1 MNTYKRIDG
10 DYTIQ
15 SVNATDRVVI
25 DSNTVDVQ
33 GNLTVSGNLTY
44 INTTELEVNDPF
56 ILLNRS
62 NTESYSSNAGVLTHK
77 TASTFAG
84 IRYNVTDDRWE
95 LSSST
100 DTSGETGTWNPI
112 AVGGNATAGGANTAV
127 QFNNNGSFGGEA
139 AFEYDS
145 DTNQLSLDGSMLFAE
160 QGAPP
165 ANVANSTVLYSNTV
179 GSGGTGLYVANSEG
193 NDELVSRSK
202 AIVFGLIF

>member
-15 SVNATDRVVI
+15 SVGATDRVVI

-62 NTESYSSNAGVLTHK
+62 NTESYSSNAGVLAHK
-77 TASTFAG
+77 TSSTFAG
-84 IRYNVTDDRWE
+84 IRYNITESRWE
-95 LSSST
+95 LSGST
-100 DTSGETGTWNPI
+100 DTTGETGTWTPI
-112 AVGGNATAGGANTAV
+112 ATGGNASVGGANTAV
-127 QFNNNGSFGGEA
+127 QFNADGSFGGEA
-139 AFEYDS
+139 AFEYNS
-145 DTNQLSLDGSMLFAE
+145 DNNQLSLDGSMVFSE
-160 QGAPP
+160 QGAAP
-165 ANVANSTVLYSNTV
+165 ANVANSTVLYANV
-179 GSGGTGLYVANSEG
+179 ANSGGTGLYVVNSDT